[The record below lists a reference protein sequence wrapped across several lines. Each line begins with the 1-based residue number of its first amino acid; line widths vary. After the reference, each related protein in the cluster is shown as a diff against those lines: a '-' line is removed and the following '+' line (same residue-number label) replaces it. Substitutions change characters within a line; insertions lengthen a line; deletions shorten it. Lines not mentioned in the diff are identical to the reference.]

1 MKVILTEKPS
11 VAKDI
16 ALHLGITQRKNG
28 YWLGNGYA
36 ITWAYGHLVGLG
48 LPESYGID
56 GFQRGNLPIIPKEFL
71 LQPRQIRVKGG
82 YKTDEGAYEQLQVI
96 RELFERCESIVV
108 ATDAGRE
115 GELIFRYIY
124 HYLQC
129 KKPFQRLW
137 ISSLTYEAIAKGL
150 ENLQSGQHFDKLYQ
164 SAKARSQADW
174 LIGINATQALSIQ
187 MNDGIYSLGRVQTP
201 TLAMVCKRYL
211 AHENFESETYC
222 KIQLQHS
229 VKGVTFYTQSESSFS
244 NKEIALELADSL
256 EFVKSITI
264 VDVSQKEKKEQPPLL
279 YDLTTLQK
287 DAHKQFNF
295 SASKTLGISQKLYE
309 KKLITYPRTG
319 SRYVTED
326 IWHYIP
332 ELIRGL
338 EQNEFL
344 KEHAKSLRLQKLQK
358 RIVNNTK
365 VTDHHALLITD
376 YKPASISNEEK
387 KIYQLIAS
395 RLLESVA
402 APCIKETT
410 IIKCIAKDEYFTS
423 KGTVIISEGWRAI
436 KGYFNQ
442 KEVKK
447 LPDVSDKNEL
457 TIKGSKVLEKQTQ
470 PKPLLT
476 EASLLSVMENAGKAI
491 ENEEERMAIKEIG
504 IGTPA
509 TRATI
514 IETLF
519 KRDYIE
525 RQKKALIP
533 TEKGMQ
539 VYTIVKD
546 KRIADVAMTGLWE
559 KSLANIEKGEM
570 EVTSFEKAIEIHTQ
584 QITKELLATSI
595 KIETKQLLM
604 CPKCKKPSVKIF
616 SKVVKCT
623 DDECDWMLFR
633 TVCGKNISE
642 NAIKALVQKGKS
654 TLLKGLKSKSKT
666 TFDAYLVMGVDGKTN
681 FEFPKL
687 DKNK

>member
-16 ALHLGITQRKNG
+16 ALHLGITQRKKG

-36 ITWAYGHLVGLG
+36 ITWAYGHLVSLG

-56 GFQRGNLPIIPKEFL
+56 GFQKENLPIIPKEFL
-71 LQPRQIRVKGG
+71 LKPRQIKVNGA
-82 YKTDEGAYEQLQVI
+82 YKTDKGAYEQLQVI
-96 RELFERCESIVV
+96 RELFERCHSIIV

-137 ISSLTYEAIAKGL
+137 ISSLTYEAIAKGF
-150 ENLQSGQHFDKLYQ
+150 ENLQNGTNFDTLYQ

-211 AHENFESETYC
+211 EHQNFTSETYW

-244 NKEIALELADSL
+244 NKEIALELVDSL

-295 SASKTLGISQKLYE
+295 SASKTLDIAQKLYE

-332 ELIRGL
+332 ELIRDL

-365 VTDHHALLITD
+365 VTDHNALLITD

-423 KGTVIISEGWRAI
+423 KGTVIISEGWRKIRGHFEHTAI
-436 KGYFNQ
+436 Q
-442 KEVKK
+442 E
-447 LPDVSDKNEL
+447 LPDVSDKREI
-457 TIKGSKVLEKQTQ
+457 TIKGSKTLEEHTQ

-476 EASLLSVMENAGKAI
+476 EASLLSAMENAGKTI
-491 ENEEERMAIKEIG
+491 KDEEEQLAIKEQG

-509 TRATI
+509 TRAII

-519 KRDYIE
+519 KRDYIQ

-533 TEKGMQ
+533 TEKGIQ
-539 VYTIVKD
+539 VYSIIKD

-570 EVTSFEKAIEIHTQ
+570 GVTSFEKAIEIYTQ

-595 KIETKQLLM
+595 KIETKELLM
-604 CPKCKKPSVKIF
+604 CPKCKKRSVKIF
-616 SKVVKCT
+616 SKAVKCT
-623 DDECDWMLFR
+623 YDECDWMLFR
-633 TVCGKNISE
+633 SICGKTMNE
-642 NAIKALVQKGKS
+642 TAIKALLKKGKS

-666 TFDAYLVMGVDGKTN
+666 TFDAYLVMDIDGKTT
-681 FEFPKL
+681 FEFSKP
-687 DKNK
+687 NKRK